1 MTATA
6 LERIVQDIV
15 GRILTVVNPKKVV
28 LFGSAARG
36 EMRENSDID
45 FLVVVPNGIHRRKA
59 AQSIYRKLLGV
70 GFAADIV
77 VVTEADIEKYHDTD
91 GYVIH
96 PALTEGRTVY
106 AA

>member
-1 MTATA
+1 MTATI
-6 LERIVQDIV
+6 LERIIQEIV
-15 GRILTVVNPKKVV
+15 ARILTVVKPTKVV

-36 EMRENSDID
+36 EMHENSDID
-45 FLVVVPNGIHRRKA
+45 FLVVVPNGIHRRKT

-77 VVTEADIEKYHDTD
+77 VVTEEDIKKFHDTD
-91 GYVIH
+91 GYLIN
-96 PALTEGRTVY
+96 PALAEGRTIY